1 MSSGTE
7 GSGRDCAAVN
17 YYRGLQRMAVVVLVL
32 DNTAPQISIRSKR
45 ITVRLMGRIGLT
57 VQNSIIDI

>member
-17 YYRGLQRMAVVVLVL
+17 YYRGLQCMAVVVL
-32 DNTAPQISIRSKR
+32 DNTARQISIRSKR